1 VTRSCPGGRVWWS
14 PRRRVTRPVRG
25 SEAASRAAPRP
36 LPPVRPDRPD
46 FCVVRFTW
54 CLHLYTLP
62 EVEETYEFND
72 DSYAALAAAGIAW
85 QDVIYALHDSRPKSA
100 GTSGRC

>member
-1 VTRSCPGGRVWWS
+1 
-14 PRRRVTRPVRG
+14 
-25 SEAASRAAPRP
+25 
-36 LPPVRPDRPD
+36 
-46 FCVVRFTW
+46 
-54 CLHLYTLP
+54 
-62 EVEETYEFND
+62 VEETYEFND

>member
-1 VTRSCPGGRVWWS
+1 VVSTSVY
-14 PRRRVTRPVRG
+14 TTG
-25 SEAASRAAPRP
+25 SE
-36 LPPVRPDRPD
+36 V
-46 FCVVRFTW
+46 
-54 CLHLYTLP
+54 
-62 EVEETYEFND
+62 TYEFNY